1 MIIREKEINRFYFVQ
16 TRGEHVTRL
25 HDGDQIFHDWV
36 GRVDVYER
44 QKVPPPYLY
53 LPSVRLL
60 VRHHVQASIE
70 IPVLVHVPLQ
80 ETGRQF
86 SVRVQ
91 HWDIRNEQFVFSCNL
106 NIFQQAHVR
115 SLLHSFRLFNNST
128 LCLHSLFCQLRK
140 YVYIYIFFLILF
152 KSELLSTKMVCK
164 SRESRVQGI
173 GGLCKV

>member
-1 MIIREKEINRFYFVQ
+1 MQ

-53 LPSVRLL
+53 LPSVRPL

-91 HWDIRNEQFVFSCNL
+91 HWIRNELFVFSCNL
-106 NIFQQAHVR
+106 NIFQQTHVR
-115 SLLHSFRLFNNST
+115 
-128 LCLHSLFCQLRK
+128 
-140 YVYIYIFFLILF
+140 FFLYSIYLTIQPSVCTLF
-152 KSELLSTKMVCK
+152 SVS
-164 SRESRVQGI
+164 
-173 GGLCKV
+173 

>member
-1 MIIREKEINRFYFVQ
+1 MQ

-53 LPSVRLL
+53 LPSVRPL

-91 HWDIRNEQFVFSCNL
+91 HWIRNELFVFSCNL
-106 NIFQQAHVR
+106 NIFQQTRVR
-115 SLLHSFRLFNNST
+115 SLLYSIYLT
-128 LCLHSLFCQLRK
+128 IQLCLHSFFCQLRK
-140 YVYIYIFFLILF
+140 YIYIFFNSI
-152 KSELLSTKMVCK
+152 
-164 SRESRVQGI
+164 
-173 GGLCKV
+173 